1 MLLALLFNVS
11 LLVTLSAAYEYLLRL
26 IPEQHD
32 RWRRL
37 GAGLLFGA
45 VAMLCITFPAEVDEG
60 IRLDG
65 RTVVLTAAGYFLA
78 PGSSALALTMAA
90 VYRLA
95 LGGDGAVAGMMNAV
109 IPVIMGL
116 VFRSWRHPTQ
126 QPAGAGF
133 FLLLGVCVHALILGS
148 IHFLLPNLGR
158 DIYGYFVAVLLGVM
172 TPATVVICLLLQALE
187 RHRHLAQELAHSEAL
202 LRAITKAS
210 PDVLLVLD
218 EDGRYLEVVSPDENL
233 LYTTADQLL
242 GHAIHDVMTQEDAD
256 KYLAFIRKAIAEG
269 TPQRIEYSL
278 ETLDGPHVFEA
289 RAQSLNHVV
298 NGKHTAV
305 FVARDITE
313 RARAEEER
321 RIAAIAFEAQQ
332 GMVIADTQA
341 IILRVNQA
349 FCQMLGYQP
358 EELIGQPTR
367 VLNSGHHEAEFYQSM
382 WASMA
387 EHGQWSGEIW
397 DRHKDGRL
405 IPLWMSLKAV
415 KNPEGH
421 ITHYVAATT
430 DISARKA
437 MEEEIH
443 ALAFYDQLTALPNR
457 RLFLDRLQRALV
469 WVQRSGHPG
478 ALLFL
483 DLDGFKLVN
492 DQLGH
497 HNGDEL
503 LVQFSQRLGAVV
515 RKSDT
520 VARLGGDEFVVL
532 LELEAAD
539 ALAARDHADHV
550 ARKIL
555 NLLSEPFDLDGQP
568 ARVGAS
574 IGAALITPE
583 MTDTDIA
590 LGHADE
596 AMYRAKA
603 RGKNQVCFFDFEPPT
618 EPTPH
623 RS

>member
-65 RTVVLTAAGYFLA
+65 RTVVLTAAGYFLT
-78 PGSSALALTMAA
+78 PGSSVLALAMAA

-233 LYTTADQLL
+233 LYTTPDQLL
-242 GHAIHDVMTQEDAD
+242 GHTIHDVMEQADAD
-256 KYLAFIRKAIAEG
+256 KYLAFIRKAITEG
-269 TPQRIEYSL
+269 TPQRVEYSL
-278 ETLDGPHVFEA
+278 TTLDGTHVFEA
-289 RAQSLNHVV
+289 RSQSLNHRVH
-298 NGKHTAV
+298 GKQAAL
-305 FVARDITE
+305 FVARDIT
-313 RARAEEER
+313 ARVQAEEER
-321 RIAAIAFEAQQ
+321 RIAAIAFETQQ
-332 GMVIADTQA
+332 GMAIADASAT
-341 IILRVNQA
+341 ILRVNHA
-349 FCQMLGYQP
+349 FCQMLGYTP

-367 VLNSGHHEAEFYQSM
+367 VLRSGYQDADFYQAL

-387 EHGQWSGEIW
+387 EQGQWEGEIW
-397 DRHKDGRL
+397 DRHKEGHL

-415 KNPEGH
+415 KNPEGQV
-421 ITHYVAATT
+421 THYVAATT

-443 ALAFYDQLTALPNR
+443 GLAFYDQLTRLPNR

-469 WVQRSGHPG
+469 RVQRSQHPG

-483 DLDGFKLVN
+483 DLDGFKQVN

-497 HNGDEL
+497 HGGDQL
-503 LVQFSQRLGAVV
+503 LIQVGQRLSTVV

-532 LELEAAD
+532 LELAVDD
-539 ALAARDHADHV
+539 AMAARDHAAHV
-550 ARKIL
+550 AHKIL
-555 NLLSEPFDLDGQP
+555 STLSAPFDLDGQL
-568 ARVGAS
+568 AQVGAS

-583 MTDTDIA
+583 MTDTDTA

-603 RGKNQVCFFDFEPPT
+603 RGKNQVCFYDFEPASS
-618 EPTPH
+618 PTPH

>member
-1 MLLALLFNVS
+1 MLLALLFNIS
-11 LLVTLSAAYEYLLRL
+11 LLATLSATYEYLLRL
-26 IPEQHD
+26 IPD
-32 RWRRL
+32 RHAHWRKV
-37 GAGLLFGA
+37 GSGLLFGA

-60 IRLDG
+60 IQLDG

-78 PGSSALALTMAA
+78 PGSSVLALAMAA
-90 VYRLA
+90 VYRGA

-109 IPVIMGL
+109 TPVVIGL
-116 VFRSWRHPTQ
+116 VFRAWRSPMHPH
-126 QPAGAGF
+126 AGARF
-133 FLLLGVCVHALILGS
+133 FLLMGVSVHALVLGA
-148 IHFLLPNLGR
+148 IHWFLPDLDHDLFVH
-158 DIYGYFVAVLLGVM
+158 FVAILLGVM

-187 RHRHLAQELAHSEAL
+187 RHRHLAEELAHSEAL
-202 LRAITKAS
+202 RRAITKAS

-387 EHGQWSGEIW
+387 EHGQWSGEIT
-397 DRHKDGRL
+397 R
-405 IPLWMSLKAV
+405 
-415 KNPEGH
+415 
-421 ITHYVAATT
+421 
-430 DISARKA
+430 
-437 MEEEIH
+437 
-443 ALAFYDQLTALPNR
+443 TA
-457 RLFLDRLQRALV
+457 
-469 WVQRSGHPG
+469 G
-478 ALLFL
+478 
-483 DLDGFKLVN
+483 
-492 DQLGH
+492 
-497 HNGDEL
+497 
-503 LVQFSQRLGAVV
+503 
-515 RKSDT
+515 
-520 VARLGGDEFVVL
+520 
-532 LELEAAD
+532 
-539 ALAARDHADHV
+539 
-550 ARKIL
+550 
-555 NLLSEPFDLDGQP
+555 
-568 ARVGAS
+568 
-574 IGAALITPE
+574 
-583 MTDTDIA
+583 
-590 LGHADE
+590 
-596 AMYRAKA
+596 
-603 RGKNQVCFFDFEPPT
+603 
-618 EPTPH
+618 
-623 RS
+623 